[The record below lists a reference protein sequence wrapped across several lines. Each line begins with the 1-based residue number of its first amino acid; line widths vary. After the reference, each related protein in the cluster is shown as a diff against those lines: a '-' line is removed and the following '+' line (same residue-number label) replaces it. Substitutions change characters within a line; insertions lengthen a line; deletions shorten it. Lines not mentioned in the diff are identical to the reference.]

1 MAISKELIDQLKEL
15 KESIL
20 NEENQREDK
29 TTIIQLIEIVVDSK
43 PKNVT
48 KELLAQ
54 VILYALQDLSLT
66 KNLVGSLECCNQQM
80 RTVVALYEQ
89 KTALLED
96 VDITKH

>member
-48 KELLAQ
+48 KDLLAQ
-54 VILYALQDLSLT
+54 VILHALQDLSLT
-66 KNLVGSLECCNQQM
+66 KNLVGSLECCNQQL
-80 RTVVALYEQ
+80 RTAVALYEQ

>member
-48 KELLAQ
+48 KDLLAR
-54 VILYALQDLSLT
+54 VILYALQDLSLS

-80 RTVVALYEQ
+80 RTAVALYEQ
-89 KTALLED
+89 MTALLEG

>member
-48 KELLAQ
+48 KDLLTQ

-80 RTVVALYEQ
+80 RTAVALYEQ
-89 KTALLED
+89 KTALLEG